1 VSGPSGRFTDG
12 HEFVQREPVTK
23 GPILCSMLKTV
34 AISAVAALL
43 VITLASRFSAVGN
56 IVFGQQGA

>member
-1 VSGPSGRFTDG
+1 MT
-12 HEFVQREPVTK
+12 VTK

-43 VITLASRFSAVGN
+43 VITLASRVSAVGN
-56 IVFGQQGA
+56 IVFGTPAA